1 MAVRSEVRFEE
12 RLAAFGALVKRPEP
26 LVEVALAASYLGC
39 LKDPEWQPTDLP
51 PRLDALAW
59 ETQLAIPRETSTTRR
74 AAAIARYL
82 FEEYGF
88 RGNAENYYDP
98 RNSFLDAVLDRR
110 LGIPIS
116 LSLIFIEV
124 AKRLDVMCEG
134 VGFPGHFLVRHVSA
148 SDGVALF
155 DPFNGGRMLTE
166 PDCAGLLKQVYGHGV
181 PLRPEFLRPVGP
193 LAVLGRMLNNLK
205 GIAVK
210 APDWRLA
217 ARVSRMMLQLTP
229 DDPDLTRDCGLYHAQ
244 IQDWSRSLDLLVRS
258 QEMDPGNDH
267 QAVIDEEIG
276 RARIELARWN

>member
-1 MAVRSEVRFEE
+1 MAVRSEVRFDE
-12 RLAAFGALVKRPEP
+12 RLADFGALVKRPEP
-26 LVEVALAASYLGC
+26 LVDVAVAASFLPC
-39 LKDPEWQPTDLP
+39 LKNPDWRPEDVL

-74 AAAIARYL
+74 AAAIARHL
-82 FEEYGF
+82 FEEQGF
-88 RGNAENYYDP
+88 RGNSDGYYDP
-98 RNSFLDAVLDRR
+98 RNSFLNEVLDRR

-124 AKRLDVMCEG
+124 AKRLNVNCEG

-148 SDGVALF
+148 CEGIALF

-193 LAVLGRMLNNLK
+193 LALLSRMLNNLK

-217 ARVSRMMLQLTP
+217 ARVTRMMLRLTP
-229 DDPDLTRDCGLYHAQ
+229 DDADLIRDCGLYHVQ
-244 IQDWSRSLDLLVRS
+244 IEEWSRALNLLVRY
-258 QEMDPGNDH
+258 QEMEPRNDH
-267 QAVIDEEIG
+267 RAVIDEEIG
-276 RARIELARWN
+276 RARTRLARWN

>member
-1 MAVRSEVRFEE
+1 MAVRSEVRFDE

-26 LVEVALAASYLGC
+26 LVDVAVAASFLGC
-39 LKDPEWQPTDLP
+39 LKNPDWRPEDVV

-74 AAAIARYL
+74 AAAIARFL
-82 FEEYGF
+82 FEELGF
-88 RGNAENYYDP
+88 RGNSENYYDP
-98 RNSFLDAVLDRR
+98 RNSYLDAVLDRR

-134 VGFPGHFLVRHVSA
+134 VGFPGHFLVRHVSG

-166 PDCAGLLKQVYGHGV
+166 PDCAGLLKQVYGPGV

-193 LAVLGRMLNNLK
+193 QALLSRMLNNLK

-210 APDWRLA
+210 APDWGLA
-217 ARVSRMMLQLTP
+217 ARVARMMLRLAP
-229 DDPDLTRDCGLYHAQ
+229 DDADLIRDCGLYHAQ
-244 IQDWSRSLDLLVRS
+244 IKEWSRSLDLLIRY
-258 QEMDPGNDH
+258 QEMDPENDH
-267 QAVIDEEIG
+267 RAVIDEEIG
-276 RARIELARWN
+276 RARTELARWN